1 MEYQW
6 KRRRGALQIVRKRRE
21 RHGFQGWQNR
31 ALAWVLSPFFRCRCR
46 IPEHLAILEEPVV
59 FVSNHYEIFGPL
71 AMVVSLPLKFR
82 FWSNSIILEPT
93 KHIEKMAPDARRAM
107 PLLPLGVIRWMLT
120 WLTPV
125 WEKAIRCLEPI
136 PVYKQDVGLQ
146 RASIR
151 RSVDCMLRGDHI
163 VLFPETA
170 VPYYSN
176 GSVTPFHRSFALIG
190 EYYRRATGK
199 QAAFVPVYVD
209 RWRRR
214 ITFGEVVR
222 YGDGDPVTVCGQ
234 VCDEVRGRILA
245 MAEAAHPG
253 ITRTEDGACE

>member
-1 MEYQW
+1 M
-6 KRRRGALQIVRKRRE
+6 QIVRKRRE

-93 KHIEKMAPDARRAM
+93 KHVEKMAADAQRAM
-107 PLLPLGVIRWMLT
+107 PLLTLGGARRLLK

-125 WEKAIRCLEPI
+125 WERAYSYFDPI
-136 PVYKQDVGLQ
+136 PVYKEDVGRQ

-151 RSVDCMLRGDHI
+151 KSVDYMLRGDHI

-170 VPYYSN
+170 VPHYSN
-176 GSVTPFHRSFALIG
+176 GSVTAFHRSFALIG

-199 QAAFVPVYVD
+199 QAAFVPVYID
-209 RWRRR
+209 KWRRR
-214 ITFGEVVR
+214 IAFGEVVR
-222 YGDGDPVTVCGQ
+222 YGEGDPVEACERVSGA
-234 VCDEVRGRILA
+234 VRGQILA

-253 ITRTEDGACE
+253 ITTEDNDIHI